1 MAILCKNRAMA
12 EFVHPD
18 RHHVAVLVRHGML
31 VMELGIVHRL
41 FGQARSASGEP
52 LYEVVTCTLEPGPVR
67 TDTDVTI
74 PIDRGPE
81 VLAEADTVIVPAS
94 LVEYEP
100 MARVL
105 TPPLAAALERIRPG
119 ARIASICTGA
129 FVLAAA
135 GLLDGRR
142 ATTHWNDAEH
152 FQRTF
157 PTIDV
162 DASVLFIDDGDV
174 LTAAGA
180 ASGIDVCLHLIRRD
194 HGSAVTNRVARL
206 CVVPPWREGGQAQ
219 YIDRPVP
226 APAEATTAATRQ
238 WALGRL
244 DRPISLSELAGHA
257 RMSVRTF
264 SRRFREEVGM
274 TSGQWLTRQRVEHA
288 RRLLETTDLPVDRVA
303 AEAGFG
309 TAASMRQH
317 LADTIGVPPM
327 AYRNTFRAAR

>member
-1 MAILCKNRAMA
+1 MPATVPHR
-12 EFVHPD
+12 V
-18 RHHVAVLVRHGML
+18 VVLALDGVYPF
-31 VMELGIVHRL
+31 ELSIPSRI
-41 FGQARSASGEP
+41 FGTAGP
-52 LYEVVTCTLEPGPVR
+52 LYEVVTCSLDGGPVR
-67 TDTDVTI
+67 TGYDFSVTVQH
-74 PIDRGPE
+74 DATAVGT
-81 VLAEADTVIVPAS
+81 ADTLVVPPFVCAPDGPRDW
-94 LVEYEP
+94 LP
-100 MARVL
+100 APL
-105 TPPLAAALERIRPG
+105 LAALGRLRPG
-119 ARIASICTGA
+119 ARIVSICTA
-129 FVLAAA
+129 SYVLAAA

-157 PTIDV
+157 PAVDV

-194 HGSAVTNRVARL
+194 HGSAVANRVARL

-226 APAEATTAATRQ
+226 APTTATTAATRQ
-238 WALGRL
+238 WALTRL
-244 DRPISLSELAGHA
+244 DRPISLPELAAHA
-257 RMSVRTF
+257 QMSVRTF

-274 TSGQWLTRQRVEHA
+274 TSGQWLTRQRIEHA

-317 LADTIGVPPM
+317 LAGAIGVPPM
-327 AYRNTFRAAR
+327 TYRNTFRATTAPA